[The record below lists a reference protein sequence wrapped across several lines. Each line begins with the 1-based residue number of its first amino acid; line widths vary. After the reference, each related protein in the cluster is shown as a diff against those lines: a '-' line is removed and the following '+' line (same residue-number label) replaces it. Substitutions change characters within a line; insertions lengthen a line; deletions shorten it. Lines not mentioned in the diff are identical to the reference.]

1 VDGYDDPIKFYGI
14 ISKGAIVF
22 KVWRAH
28 VDEVTV
34 IIIIIIVVVII
45 LVPGVFKTVDWWQKR
60 Y

>member
-28 VDEVTV
+28 VDEVIV
-34 IIIIIIVVVII
+34 VVVVVVII